1 MRKKI
6 RMDELN
12 KGEKQCVQENT
23 PTVSLGGLTQA
34 WVFGAVGLFLRETS
48 KN

>member
-1 MRKKI
+1 MRKET

-34 WVFGAVGLFLRETS
+34 QVFDAVGLFPHETS